1 MKKELKKYVAPA
13 AAFTS
18 LFMIACSEDDVIV
31 DPSNDMVET
40 DTVTTDTN
48 TSDTLTNVASLVGN
62 WNLEK
67 ITDSD
72 GQEDVYG
79 VEISTDISEACYT
92 YEMVWSFE
100 GDGDFTETYTT
111 SYTENGED
119 YSDASVYEGSW
130 EFLSEDSLRVIT
142 IDDYNEDDIDIDT
155 IDLKINSITN
165 EELLL
170 GTTIT
175 YENIDVIDGESSVEF
190 VETDVVVLFTKID

>member
-31 DPSNDMVET
+31 DPSND
-40 DTVTTDTN
+40 N
-48 TSDTLTNVASLVGN
+48 AASLVGN

-67 ITDSD
+67 MTDSD

-79 VEISTDISEACYT
+79 VEICTDIGEACYT

-100 GDGDFTETYTT
+100 GDGDFTQTYTN

-119 YSDASVYEGSW
+119 YSDADVYEGSW

-175 YENIDVIDGESSVEF
+175 YENIYVIDGESSVEF